1 MFNKKCDGTNQSP
14 INITTASVAKTNS
27 SILGP
32 LKLEND
38 WKPYT
43 GKPKP
48 AFTLSNKN
56 GKTVQLDITTSADLG
71 IKTKQHGKICSVNSD
86 HQISFNFIIWD
97 LIVTE
102 FIFTTSQFS
111 FID

>member
-1 MFNKKCDGTNQSP
+1 MFNKKCDGTKQSP
-14 INITTASVAKTNS
+14 INITTASVVRTNS
-27 SILGP
+27 SIFGP

-48 AFTLSNKN
+48 VFTLSNKN
-56 GKTVQLDITTSADLG
+56 GKTVQLDIMTCADLG
-71 IKTKQHGKICSVNSD
+71 IKTKQHGRIWSLNSD
-86 HQISFNFIIWD
+86 CQISVNFIIWN

-102 FIFTTSQFS
+102 FIFTTSRFS
-111 FID
+111 FIN

>member
-71 IKTKQHGKICSVNSD
+71 IKTKQHGKMNSD
-86 HQISFNFIIWD
+86 RQISVNFIIWN